1 MYLKNALNGFILARI
16 ADGVSPSTINIYKL
30 GLYRFTEFLKN
41 PDVDAISQDHIRSY
55 FHFLQT
61 SSQLSQ
67 ESLKMVLRTIQAFYT
82 WAEVEI
88 NIKRPDR
95 VTKLA
100 SSTSKEILPFSQD
113 EIKSLIKA
121 CENISLSKSMIRKAF
136 RMYRPTAK
144 RDKAIILT
152 LLDTGLRASELCR
165 LRIKDVDLETGMVK
179 VVPYL
184 SGRKSKSRVVF
195 IGKSSRAAL
204 WHYLAERKNTLPDDS
219 LFIGKNNH
227 PLDRLILGN
236 LLRRFGNRAGS
247 DNVHPHRFRHTFAIQ
262 YLRNGGDIFT
272 LQRLL
277 GHSDI
282 SMVRRYLNI
291 ADTDAQIAH
300 QRASPVDRWNF

>member
-1 MYLKNALNGFILARI
+1 
-16 ADGVSPSTINIYKL
+16 
-30 GLYRFTEFLKN
+30 
-41 PDVDAISQDHIRSY
+41 
-55 FHFLQT
+55 
-61 SSQLSQ
+61 
-67 ESLKMVLRTIQAFYT
+67 
-82 WAEVEI
+82 
-88 NIKRPDR
+88 
-95 VTKLA
+95 
-100 SSTSKEILPFSQD
+100 
-113 EIKSLIKA
+113 
-121 CENISLSKSMIRKAF
+121 
-136 RMYRPTAK
+136 
-144 RDKAIILT
+144 
-152 LLDTGLRASELCR
+152 
-165 LRIKDVDLETGMVK
+165 MVK